1 MIVYLYFEPVNL
13 LFYFIINLLFTPIKE
28 LIKKLETFYVVI
40 MLIEQLDLNLMI
52 RIDELCYNIIS
63 IDVLNYANIHEFI
76 VLKKFTCF
84 LSFFFNYR

>member
-13 LFYFIINLLFTPIKE
+13 LFCFIINLLFTPIKE

-63 IDVLNYANIHEFI
+63 IDVLNYENIHEFI
-76 VLKKFTCF
+76 ELKKFTCF
-84 LSFFFNYR
+84 LSFFFNYH